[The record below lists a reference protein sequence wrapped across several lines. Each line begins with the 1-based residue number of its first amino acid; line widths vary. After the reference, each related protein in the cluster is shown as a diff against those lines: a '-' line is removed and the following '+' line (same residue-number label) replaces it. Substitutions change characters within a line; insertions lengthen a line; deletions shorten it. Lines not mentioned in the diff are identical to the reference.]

1 MTKKLVSKT
10 LLALAAGCLLQT
22 SALAGGWNRGEADTD
37 ILFEEGNIAGR
48 AGVTYVSPHRQYST
62 INGADATDS
71 RFSQDYWIPS
81 FAAKFDA
88 SENFGCA
95 FTYTQP
101 FGADA
106 EYGSQAQ
113 AASLAGGGTGASRKE
128 FITNEY
134 GATCDIRAQ
143 VGKGRLHF
151 LGGVFLQDFEY
162 EADAAL
168 GNLRLE
174 DDAARGYRLGVAY
187 DIPEYALRVQLMYR
201 SKVDH
206 DADEG
211 TFDWGGPFAALG
223 EQDAYG
229 SGTLPQSLKL
239 SIQTGVAPGWLVYGS
254 VKWTDWSV
262 MDSLN
267 YSIYTP
273 VALPLP
279 PVGVPAGY
287 IPREDV
293 YNWRDGWTIQAGVG
307 HAFTETVSGTVNLT
321 WDRGVD
327 TGADIYSDTWTVAA
341 GVSIKAGPGELR
353 LGGAVSYLTEGEQST
368 ADEAVYNAT
377 ADGDWAY
384 AVSGSYRIAF

>member
-1 MTKKLVSKT
+1 MNTKLISKGV
-10 LLALAAGCLLQT
+10 LALAAAAAFSST
-22 SALAGGWNRGEADTD
+22 AMAGGWNRGEADTD
-37 ILFEEGNIAGR
+37 ILFEQGTVVGR
-48 AGVTYVSPHRQYST
+48 AGVTYVSPHRDYST
-62 INGADATDS
+62 INGADATDD

-81 FAAKFDA
+81 FAAKFQA

-95 FTYTQP
+95 LTYTQP

-106 EYGSQAQ
+106 EYGTQAQ
-113 AASLAGGGTGASRKE
+113 TASLLGGGSGASRKE

-134 GATCDIRAQ
+134 GATCDISVQA
-143 VGKGRLHF
+143 GKGRLHF

-162 EADAAL
+162 KADAFRGDL
-168 GNLRLE
+168 KLE
-174 DDAARGYRLGVAY
+174 DDSAVGYRLGVAY
-187 DIPEYALRVQLMYR
+187 DIPEYAMRVQLMYR
-201 SKVDH
+201 SKIEH

-211 TFDWGGPFAALG
+211 TFDWDPAVVPGLG
-223 EQDAYG
+223 QQDAFG

-239 SIQTGVAPGWLVYGS
+239 SVQSGVAPGWLVYGS
-254 VKWTDWSV
+254 IKWTDWSV
-262 MDSLN
+262 MDNLN
-267 YSIYTP
+267 YSIFTP
-273 VALPLP
+273 VALGPG
-279 PVGVPAGY
+279 VGPGY
-287 IPREDV
+287 IPQQDV

-327 TGADIYSDTWTVAA
+327 TGADIYSDTWTVGA

-368 ADEAVYNAT
+368 SDAAVYNAT